1 MSVSHDPVHVPITSK
16 HDRKVFDDILSA
28 MYNSGK
34 EHITLINQLGIDL
47 LSYKE
52 KFDQLFNFINLFN
65 YKSIL
70 RVFKEYF
77 IRAFR
82 R

>member
-1 MSVSHDPVHVPITSK
+1 MSVPYDPIHVPITSK
-16 HDRKVFDDILSA
+16 HDRKVFDDILST

-52 KFDQLFNFINLFN
+52 KLDQL
-65 YKSIL
+65 
-70 RVFKEYF
+70 
-77 IRAFR
+77 
-82 R
+82 